1 VDIASSYVDEGG
13 EPREFPYMVAWR
25 DGTMVVFDRAG
36 DQKPAHGAV
45 RVCEA
50 VPAVSIERKEALA
63 DDVLP
68 KVHAGDK
75 ISISLVRHEPDR
87 MRERRGRPKKLQT
100 VLSLEKGRGSD

>member
-75 ISISLVRHEPDR
+75 ISISLYAMSRIECA
-87 MRERRGRPKKLQT
+87 
-100 VLSLEKGRGSD
+100 SDEGDLRNSRLC